1 MDKKDMRL
9 EISKAVEPLE
19 GLYDVVQCI
28 IENFGLDNVE
38 LTEDQKLDLITRHE
52 MLFNCLHH
60 VQSAV
65 KETLDNVQPSING
78 CTLSSVSFTALWT

>member
-19 GLYDVVQCI
+19 GLYDVIQCI
-28 IENFGLDNVE
+28 IENFGLDNIE

-52 MLFNCLHH
+52 MLFNALHH

-65 KETLDNVQPSING
+65 RETLDNMQPFIDG
-78 CTLSSVSFTALWT
+78 IE

>member
-19 GLYDVVQCI
+19 GLHDTLQVI
-28 IENFGLDNVE
+28 IENFGLDNID
-38 LTEDQKLDLITRHE
+38 LTEDQQLDLITRHE

-60 VQSAV
+60 IQCAIR
-65 KETLDNVQPSING
+65 ETLENVQPLIDG
-78 CTLSSVSFTALWT
+78 ID

>member
-19 GLYDVVQCI
+19 GLYDVIQCI
-28 IENFGLDNVE
+28 IENFGLDNVD

-52 MLFNCLHH
+52 MLFNSLHH

-65 KETLDNVQPSING
+65 KETLDNVQPFIDG
-78 CTLSSVSFTALWT
+78 IEG

>member
-19 GLYDVVQCI
+19 GLYDVIQCI
-28 IENFGLDNVE
+28 IENFGLDNIE

-52 MLFNCLHH
+52 MLFNALHH

-65 KETLDNVQPSING
+65 RETLDNVQPFIDG
-78 CTLSSVSFTALWT
+78 IE

>member
-19 GLYDVVQCI
+19 GLYDVIQCI

-52 MLFNCLHH
+52 MLFNALHH

-65 KETLDNVQPSING
+65 KETLDNVQPFIDG
-78 CTLSSVSFTALWT
+78 IEG